1 MERKYKISIIMAVY
15 NVEQFVA
22 ESIESVI
29 AQDIGFENIQL
40 ILVDDGS
47 QDNSLEICRGYA
59 RKYPQNILLIHKENG
74 GVSSARNEGLKHV
87 QGEYVNFLDSDDLLT
102 PDSCRL
108 VYDFLSRHSG
118 ETDMAVIPLFF
129 FDGQTGQHPLNS
141 KFRRGTR
148 VINLEKEWNCP
159 QLSLSCAF
167 TKRECFENLQ
177 FDTGLAYAEDGQ
189 VALQILMNK
198 LRMGVVKEARYM
210 YRKRTA
216 GAPSAIQASGTTA
229 AWYLPY
235 IRRFSLFVLERAME
249 RLGYVPKFI
258 QGVVMYDLQWR
269 LRMQA
274 PEEEILPRESWEAY
288 VQDMGRAL
296 SYIDD
301 DVIMEQQN
309 IFREHKYLAMQLKY
323 GDMGTLYQ
331 RQNELSLGYQG
342 RTYFWVS
349 DFPVRLEF
357 ITIKPEV
364 CILEGSFYTLEG
376 LEQKLELEAVTDD
389 GTRYPCRFFHRRTPE
404 TALGRVI
411 QNSDAFRVEI
421 PLSAPVNGLGFQC
434 VTERGTIPL
443 TVVRYG
449 NFFPVDRDYA
459 NSYYVKNGWKL
470 RCCPQGVELSVCDAA
485 EARQS
490 EIAFLKELWKK
501 NKEGG
506 RTGALARIAVK
517 FLKAFRRKPLWLVS
531 DRVMK
536 AGDNGEA
543 LFRHLQQYRDVDV
556 RFVLDKRS
564 PNYAQMKKVGRVVPA
579 NTHWYKLALLMS
591 QVLISSSAEV
601 EFYNPFNGYSGPYR
615 SLLADIPFVF
625 LQHGVIKDDLS
636 RWLQRPNKNLSG
648 FVTSGM
654 PEYESVVQGNYEY
667 TEKQVWL
674 TGLPRFDRLY
684 RQEEKWITIMP
695 TWRRYLMSGWDAQ
708 TDCWN
713 LKPGAENSQYI
724 QFYRDLLND
733 PRLLA
738 KAKEL
743 GYRLKFLPHPNLQT
757 HLDLF
762 NPNPDVDFLGRETSY
777 RDIYA
782 KSSLVVTDYSSAVFD
797 FAYLRQPVVYTQFD
811 AQEFFAGEHVYEKG
825 YFEYER
831 DGFGEVEYTLQDTI
845 DRIIDYMETGCQL
858 KDVYRQRIDGFF
870 AFNDQNNSRRVYEKL
885 LELTEGTE
893 A

>member
-29 AQDIGFENIQL
+29 AQDMGFENIQL

-47 QDNSLEICRGYA
+47 KDNSLEICRGYA
-59 RKYPQNILLIHKENG
+59 EKYPQNIVLIHKENG

-102 PDSCRL
+102 PDTCRL
-108 VYDFLSRHSG
+108 VYDFLCQHSQ

-129 FDGQTGQHPLNS
+129 FDGQTGPHPLNN
-141 KFRRGTR
+141 KFNRGTR
-148 VINLEKEWNCP
+148 VINLERDWNCP

-167 TKRECFENLQ
+167 TRRECFENLQ
-177 FDTGLAYAEDGQ
+177 FDTGLSYAEDGQ

-198 LRMGVVKEARYM
+198 LRLGVVKEAQYM
-210 YRKRTA
+210 YRKRTV

-269 LRMQA
+269 LRMQQ
-274 PEEEILPRESWEAY
+274 PEEKILPQEYWDAY
-288 VQDMGRAL
+288 VKDMGRAL

-301 DVIMEQQN
+301 DVIMEQRN

-323 GDMGTLYQ
+323 GDMGTVY
-331 RQNELSLGYQG
+331 RRENELSIGYRG
-342 RTYFWVS
+342 RIYFRVS
-349 DFPVRLEF
+349 DYPVRLEF
-357 ITIKPEV
+357 ISLEQDSCT
-364 CILEGSFYTLEG
+364 LEGGFYTLEG
-376 LEQKLELEAVTDD
+376 LEQELELKAAVN
-389 GTRYPCRFFHRRTPE
+389 GQLYPCTLFHRRAGE
-404 TALGRVI
+404 KALGRAV
-411 QNSDAFRVEI
+411 QNSDAFRV
-421 PLSAPVNGLGFQC
+421 
-434 VTERGTIPL
+434 TIPL
-443 TVVRYG
+443 TGGVYTLRFFCCHGDGMIPLSSVMCG
-449 NFFPVDRDYA
+449 SFFPVSREYA
-459 NSYYVKNGWKL
+459 SSYYVKNGWKL
-470 RCCPQGVELSVCDAA
+470 QCSPDGLVVSACNAA
-485 EARQS
+485 EARQA

-501 NKEGG
+501 NKDGG
-506 RTGALARIAVK
+506 RTGALARVAVK

-543 LFRHLQQYRDVDV
+543 LFRHLQQYRNVDA

-579 NTHWYKLALLMS
+579 NTYWYKLALLMS

-601 EFYNPFNGYSGPYR
+601 EFYNPFNGYSSPYR

-625 LQHGVIKDDLS
+625 LQHGVTKDDQS
-636 RWLQRPNKNLSG
+636 RWLQKSNKNLAG
-648 FVTSGM
+648 FITSGM
-654 PEYESVVQGNYEY
+654 PEYESIIHGNYEY

-674 TGLPRFDRLY
+674 TGMPRFDRLY
-684 RQEEKWITIMP
+684 RQDEKWITIMP
-695 TWRRYLMSGWDAQ
+695 TWRRYLMSGWDAKDDYWQ
-708 TDCWN
+708 

-782 KSSLVVTDYSSAVFD
+782 RSSLVVTDYSSAVFD

-845 DRIIDYMETGCQL
+845 DRIIDYMERGCQL
-858 KDVYRQRIDGFF
+858 KEEYRQRIDGFF
-870 AFNDQNNSRRVYEKL
+870 AFNDQNNSQRVYEKL
-885 LELTEGTE
+885 LELTEGTK

>member
-47 QDNSLEICRGYA
+47 RDNSLEICRGYA
-59 RKYPQNILLIHKENG
+59 QKYPQNILLIHKENG

-102 PDSCRL
+102 SDTCRL
-108 VYDFLSRHSG
+108 VYDFFSQHSG

-235 IRRFSLFVLERAME
+235 IRRFSLFVLERAIE

-269 LRMQA
+269 LRMQQ
-274 PEEEILPRESWEAY
+274 PEEKILPQEYWDAY
-288 VQDMGRAL
+288 VKDMGRAL

-323 GDMGTLYQ
+323 GDKGTVYQ
-331 RQNELSLGYQG
+331 RENEVSIGYRG
-342 RTYFWVS
+342 RIYFRVS
-349 DFPVRLEF
+349 DYPVRLEF
-357 ITIKPEV
+357 VSLERESCT
-364 CILEGSFYTLEG
+364 LEGGFYTLEG
-376 LEQKLELEAVTDD
+376 LEHDLELKVEVN
-389 GTRYPCRFFHRRTPE
+389 GQLYPCTLFHRRAGQM
-404 TALGRVI
+404 ALGRVV
-411 QNSDAFRVEI
+411 QNSDAFRV
-421 PLSAPVNGLGFQC
+421 
-434 VTERGTIPL
+434 TIPL
-443 TVVRYG
+443 TGGVYTLRFFCCHENGMIPLSSVMCG
-449 NFFPVDRDYA
+449 SFFPVSREYA

-470 RCCPQGVELSVCDAA
+470 QCSPSGLELCACNAA
-485 EARQS
+485 QERQA
-490 EIAFLKELWKK
+490 EKAFLKELWRK
-501 NKEGG
+501 NKDGA
-506 RTGALARIAVK
+506 RTGALARIAVR

-636 RWLQRPNKNLSG
+636 RWLQRPNKNLAG

-654 PEYESVVQGNYEY
+654 PEYESIIHGNYEY

-708 TDCWN
+708 TDCWH
-713 LKPGAENSQYI
+713 LKPGAENSEYI

-858 KDVYRQRIDGFF
+858 KEEYRKRIDGFF

-885 LELTEGTE
+885 LELTEGTK